1 MLFASDLGYP
11 SSDLVGGGPKQ
22 DIIKQRIQE
31 DFVKADVYFQ
41 TLNVQTI
48 RQEKKY
54 SVSKTALK
62 CDSLWPKYFIPPQ
75 IDGFFAGLGGALSLF
90 LGMALVM
97 LFEVVEFLFDL
108 FMGVWRHTQG
118 PK

>member
-22 DIIKQRIQE
+22 DMIKQRIQE

-54 SVSKTALK
+54 SVSFTALK
-62 CDSLWPKYFIPPQ
+62 WDSLWLKSFIPPQ